1 LPGYISSYQYFLSIK
16 EINRKMKTWYLTPH
30 YRITRRPRYIARNAG
45 IEEKAERENI
55 LPVEVKS
62 DDDAFMISAIV
73 PGIEAADIDVEILN
87 KTVSI
92 RGKFNERIEDEES
105 KVLVSELPFGQ
116 FSRIVTLPSKLEPSE
131 AVANLKDGVFTLRVP
146 KAEEDRP
153 RVIKISAA

>member
-1 LPGYISSYQYFLSIK
+1 MLVSK
-16 EINRKMKTWYLTPH
+16 
-30 YRITRRPRYIARNAG
+30 RRT
-45 IEEKAERENI
+45 ERENI

-73 PGIEAADIDVEILN
+73 PGIEADNIDVEILN

-92 RGKFNERIEDEES
+92 RGKFNEQFEDEKS

-116 FSRIVTLPSKLEPSE
+116 FSRILTLPTKLDPSE

-153 RVIKISAA
+153 RVIKISAE